1 MTKKI
6 SVTELRNNL
15 VFEFDS
21 LSENKTDRL
30 IIKRRK
36 GNIIMLS
43 LKEFNSIEETLY
55 LLSSKKNRDYI
66 FESIRQG
73 EKIKSK

>member
-15 VFEFDS
+15 AFEFDS

-55 LLSSKKNRDYI
+55 LLSSKRIEIISLKVYNK
-66 FESIRQG
+66 
-73 EKIKSK
+73 EKK